1 MGLGEPFC
9 FFNKIVQTFLAVS
22 SCQHNSFTIFISVL
36 WYFQFFL
43 INRRKISYC
52 LLLNSLDSCA
62 ILHFS
67 MCSLVLSLINFFWP
81 IPIWCFW
88 WPLKWIWT
96 KSLGNVDFK
105 LFSLTI
111 ILCPFFVAFYLSLCH
126 LLYIEVILILDSL
139 IWWSFP
145 LLSLD
150 FDESWERNSTRIWN
164 LIKVKMTAGISCF
177 SPLFCQKEK
186 EKKGPRKS
194 WVTHLYTVNWGQ
206 SWNQRLTLQNIFF
219 LLILS
224 LSLMS
229 ALVNL
234 EWEWWI
240 LYFG

>member
-1 MGLGEPFC
+1 MLFY
-9 FFNKIVQTFLAVS
+9 IFLYV
-22 SCQHNSFTIFISVL
+22 HLF
-36 WYFQFFL
+36 Y
-43 INRRKISYC
+43 
-52 LLLNSLDSCA
+52 
-62 ILHFS
+62 
-67 MCSLVLSLINFFWP
+67 LSLINFFWP
-81 IPIWCFW
+81 IPIWYFW

-111 ILCPFFVAFYLSLCH
+111 ILCPFFVAFCLSLCH

-139 IWWSFP
+139 IWWSFS

-164 LIKVKMTAGISCF
+164 LIKVKMSAGISCF

-194 WVTHLYTVNWGQ
+194 WVTHLYTVSWGQ